1 MNLNEEKSH
10 RSVSQLN
17 KYVQCSEQ
25 YRLSYIDKPEIP
37 FAPAAWLAQ
46 GTAFHETIRVW
57 EESGRS
63 QLVNI
68 ADTFHGFY
76 DAEIATMKASQPDLT
91 LWLKSFTKK
100 TEQDILDRRDKGLQQ
115 VHEYIL
121 YANSNDFAIANI
133 DDYTLGVEIPFEVTI
148 GNTVVKGAIDQM
160 WEYPKG
166 LGVVDLKTGNR
177 ESAKIQL
184 GIYKVAVEK
193 FMNMPVVMAAF
204 YYAKD
209 SKLVTLTGR
218 DLARYTEDYVSD
230 LLSAL
235 DRGIQQKVF
244 LPNPGQQCTMCPV
257 KKYCREWN

>member
-25 YRLSYIDKPEIP
+25 YRLSYIDKPELP
-37 FAPAAWLAQ
+37 PTPAAWLAQ
-46 GTAFHETIRVW
+46 GTAVHETVRVW

-63 QLVNI
+63 RLVNI

-76 DAEIATMKASQPDLT
+76 DAEIEKMKIQQPDLK
-91 LWLKSFTKK
+91 LWLKAFTKK
-100 TEQDILDRRDKGLQQ
+100 TEQDIAERRDRGLQQ
-115 VHEYIL
+115 VHGYIL
-121 YANSNDFAIANI
+121 FAQQNTFAIADI

-160 WEYPKG
+160 WDYPTG

-193 FMNMPVVMAAF
+193 FMDRPVIMAGF

-209 SKLVTLTGR
+209 SKLVSLTGR
-218 DLARYTEDYVSD
+218 DLARYTEAYVAD

-235 DRGIQQKVF
+235 DRGIQNKVYI
-244 LPNPGQQCTMCPV
+244 PNPGSQCTMCPV